1 MKVVTDEKK
10 IDELLSRGI
19 ENIFPSREFLKSKM
33 MKGERLTLYLGID
46 PTGPTLHLG
55 HVIPLLRLS
64 KFQKL
69 GHRVILLM
77 GDFTAMVGDPTDKM
91 ATRKKLSHKE
101 VVQNLK
107 EYKKQASKIISFSG
121 ANKAEFKFNSKWLA
135 KKKFNDILE
144 FTSLVTVEQMLK
156 RDMFARRIEEN
167 KPIYIH
173 EFLYPLMQGIDSV
186 EMDVDGEIGGN
197 DQTFN
202 MLVGRDLVKSINNKE
217 KFVIATKLLTDSSG
231 QKMGK
236 TENNMVAL
244 NQDAKEMFGKVM
256 SWSDGLII
264 PGFEIITDVS
274 MEEIGAMR
282 DSMNSGVN
290 PRDLKLRLAHE
301 ITKIFYGEKE
311 AEKAKTDFND
321 KFQKKEIPDEVE
333 EVAGSGVISPILLS
347 AGLVSSKG
355 EAFRLLKAGA
365 VTDLTDNKKMTES
378 DEVVKGHVYK
388 VGKHRFIKI
397 K

>member
-1 MKVVTDEKK
+1 MKVITDEQK
-10 IDELLSRGI
+10 IDELLNRGI
-19 ENIFPSREFLKSKM
+19 ENIFPSRDFLKSKM
-33 MKGERLTLYLGID
+33 VKGERVTLYLGID

-55 HVIPLLRLS
+55 HAIPLLKLS

-69 GHRVILLM
+69 GHKVILLM

-101 VVQNLK
+101 VMQNLK

-121 ANKAEFKFNSKWLA
+121 SNKAEFKFNSKWLA
-135 KKKFNDILE
+135 RKKFDEILE
-144 FTSLVTVEQMLK
+144 VTSHMTVDQMLK

-202 MLVGRDLVKSINNKE
+202 MLVGRDLMKSIKNKE

-244 NQDAKEMFGKVM
+244 NQDAKDMFGRVM
-256 SWSDGLII
+256 SWGDGLII
-264 PGFEIITDVS
+264 PAFELITDVS
-274 MEEIGAMR
+274 TQEIN
-282 DSMNSGVN
+282 SMKDLLSAGTN
-290 PRDLKLRLAHE
+290 PRDLKIKLAKE
-301 ITKIFYGEKE
+301 ITKMFCGGKE
-311 AEKAKTDFND
+311 AETAEENFIKT
-321 KFQKKEIPDEVE
+321 FQKKEIPDDILEIEVGKPINVL
-333 EVAGSGVISPILLS
+333 VASGIASS
-347 AGLVSSKG
+347 ASAAG
-355 EAFRLLKAGA
+355 RLFEAGA
-365 VTDLTDNKKMTES
+365 VTDITENRKITAK
-378 DEVVKGHVYK
+378 DELQSGHVYK
-388 VGKHRFIKI
+388 IGKHRFIKI

>member
-33 MKGERLTLYLGID
+33 MKGESLTLYLGID

-69 GHRVILLM
+69 GHKIILLM

-101 VVQNLK
+101 VIQNLK

-135 KKKFNDILE
+135 KKKFNDVLE
-144 FTSLVTVEQMLK
+144 FTSLMTVEQMLK

-202 MLVGRDLVKSINNKE
+202 MLVGRDLMKSIKNKE

-264 PGFEIITDVS
+264 PGFEIITDLS
-274 MEEIGAMR
+274 MEEISAMANAMSSGA
-282 DSMNSGVN
+282 N
-290 PRDLKLRLAHE
+290 PRDFKLKLAQE

-311 AEKAKTDFND
+311 ASKAELDFNG
-321 KFQKKEIPDEVE
+321 KFQKKEVPDEVE
-333 EVAGSGVISPILLS
+333 EIEGSGVIAPILLN

-365 VTDLTDNKKMTES
+365 VTDLTDNKKITES
-378 DEVVKGHVYK
+378 DVVVKGHVYK